1 MTRIGWRLK
10 KNQIAGPKSTE
21 RYRLSLS
28 YLSSS
33 GARQIDVKNI
43 FIDHFHETGT
53 VDSAAADPPQA
64 MPGSIPMSVFLAQ
77 TVFNFSTGKIALC
90 DLMMR

>member
-33 GARQIDVKNI
+33 GARQVNFKDI
-43 FIDHFHETGT
+43 FIDRFHKTGT
-53 VDSAAADPPQA
+53 VDSPAAGPPQA
-64 MPGSIPMSVFLAQ
+64 MPGSIPMSVFLAE
-77 TVFNFSTGKIALC
+77 TFFNFNPGRIAFC
-90 DLMMR
+90 DLKVG